1 MGNLQSLESKL
12 PEKLE
17 QRLEFLK
24 QLRVASLELRCISVA
39 SRNKVLSTLAE
50 KISSQRQQI
59 LEFNSQ
65 DVEAFKKNSSFSH
78 VLLDRLILTDARI
91 NGMIGSLSSVE
102 RMPDP
107 LGRTLTE
114 KTLKNGLILR
124 QRSDSF
130 GVILFIFESRPN
142 VITEAFSLG
151 FKSGNALVFKNGKE
165 ASYTAKF
172 IYELID
178 ECLRENNILRTSFQG
193 LAQASREEIHWLLQQ
208 DRSIDLVIPRGGD
221 QLIESVKANSR
232 IPVIQNDRGLCHL
245 YVDAEAD
252 IEMALRILKNGK
264 TQRPSVCNSLETLL
278 VHEKVAKQFLLLA
291 QKELESNKV
300 LWWVCPQSL
309 VLLGGPNE
317 SVMATTPSSFD
328 REYLNLELNCRVVR
342 SLEEVLEHIQLH
354 GSKHSESIVTQNENT
369 ARKFQDEVDAAV
381 VYWNASTRF
390 TDGVEFGLGG
400 EIGISTQKLHVRGPV
415 GLDALTTARWVVDGQ
430 GQIRP

>member
-1 MGNLQSLESKL
+1 MSSKVGNLQSLESKL

-24 QLRVASLELRCISVA
+24 QLRVASLELRRISVA

-65 DVEAFKKNSSFSH
+65 DVEAFKKSSSFSH

-91 NGMIGSLSSVE
+91 NGMIESLSSVE

-193 LAQASREEIHWLLQQ
+193 PAQASREE
-208 DRSIDLVIPRGGD
+208 
-221 QLIESVKANSR
+221 
-232 IPVIQNDRGLCHL
+232 
-245 YVDAEAD
+245 
-252 IEMALRILKNGK
+252 
-264 TQRPSVCNSLETLL
+264 NSL
-278 VHEKVAKQFLLLA
+278 VA
-291 QKELESNKV
+291 S
-300 LWWVCPQSL
+300 
-309 VLLGGPNE
+309 
-317 SVMATTPSSFD
+317 TRSFD
-328 REYLNLELNCRVVR
+328 RPCDSAWWR
-342 SLEEVLEHIQLH
+342 S
-354 GSKHSESIVTQNENT
+354 
-369 ARKFQDEVDAAV
+369 VD
-381 VYWNASTRF
+381 
-390 TDGVEFGLGG
+390 
-400 EIGISTQKLHVRGPV
+400 
-415 GLDALTTARWVVDGQ
+415 
-430 GQIRP
+430 